1 MVFFENVF
9 HVAVFTA
16 GCFLFLELTRRPG
29 KKVEGEPATYRI
41 GPGLRGLLGILTIL
55 LFFVATKFS
64 SDPEYQGEPQAFVAA
79 TIFLIVSV
87 LYLYAIYYYRL
98 TITHDGV
105 GMRRWLL
112 SYRYVRWQDVKKIY
126 YSGVN
131 KSLVIVDKERQR
143 VRIDRYIDGTDTLK
157 AQIPAELVQRFGGEI
172 DKL

>member
-1 MVFFENVF
+1 MDFFENVF
-9 HVAVFTA
+9 QVAVFTA

-29 KKVEGEPATYRI
+29 KKVEGEPAIYRI
-41 GPGLRGLLGILTIL
+41 GPGLRVLLGILTVL
-55 LFFVATKFS
+55 LFIVATKFF
-64 SDPEYQGEPQAFVAA
+64 SDPEYQGELQAFVAA

-112 SYRYVRWQDVKKIY
+112 SYQYVRWQDVQKIY

-131 KSLVIVDKERQR
+131 KSLVIVDKDRQR
-143 VRIDRYIDGTDTLK
+143 VRIDRYIDGADALK

>member
-1 MVFFENVF
+1 MDFFENVF
-9 HVAVFTA
+9 HVAVFTV

-29 KKVEGEPATYRI
+29 KKVEGEPAIYRI
-41 GPGLRGLLGILTIL
+41 GPGLRGLLGMLTVL
-55 LFFVATKFS
+55 LFIAATKFS

-79 TIFLIVSV
+79 TVFLIVSV

-98 TITHDGV
+98 TITLDGV
-105 GMRRWLL
+105 GTRRWLL
-112 SYRYVRWQDVKKIY
+112 SYQYVRWQDVQKIY

-131 KSLVIVDKERQR
+131 KSLVIVDKDRQR
-143 VRIDRYIDGTDTLK
+143 VRIDRYIDGTDALK

>member
-1 MVFFENVF
+1 MDFFENVF

-41 GPGLRGLLGILTIL
+41 GPGLRGLLGMLTIL
-55 LFFVATKFS
+55 LFIVATKFFS
-64 SDPEYQGEPQAFVAA
+64 EPEYQGEPQAFVAA

-112 SYRYVRWQDVKKIY
+112 SYQYVRRQDVQKIY

-131 KSLVIVDKERQR
+131 KSLVIVDKDRQR
-143 VRIDRYIDGTDTLK
+143 VRIDRYIDGTDALK

>member
-1 MVFFENVF
+1 MDFFENVF
-9 HVAVFTA
+9 HVSVFTV
-16 GCFLFLELTRRPG
+16 GCFLFLELTRRPS

-79 TIFLIVSV
+79 TVFLIVSV

-112 SYRYVRWQDVKKIY
+112 SYKYVRWQDVQKIY

-131 KSLVIVDKERQR
+131 KSLVIVDKDRQR
-143 VRIDRYIDGTDTLK
+143 VRIDRYIDGADALK

>member
-1 MVFFENVF
+1 MDFFENVF
-9 HVAVFTA
+9 YVSVFTV

-29 KKVEGEPATYRI
+29 KQVEGEPAIYRI
-41 GPGLRGLLGILTIL
+41 GPGLRFLLGILTIL
-55 LFFVATKFS
+55 FFIVVTKFS
-64 SDPEYQGEPQAFVAA
+64 SDSEYESEPQAFVAA

-112 SYRYVRWQDVKKIY
+112 TYQYVRWQDVQKIY

-131 KSLVIVDKERQR
+131 KSLVIVDKDRQR
-143 VRIDRYIDGTDTLK
+143 VRIDRYIDGADALK